1 MLLEGKVAIV
11 TGAARGTGAAIARRF
26 VAEGATV
33 ALADVRVEQGRATG
47 DALGPAASFHELDVT
62 DAAGWVGLVAELV
75 AAHGRIDVLVN
86 NAAIL
91 HLGSIEHTSLDDF
104 RHVFDVNAAGAY
116 AGIAAVVAPM
126 TAQGGGSIVNIASID
141 ALQAMNGLS
150 AYATSK
156 WALRGLTK
164 AAAIELGRAG
174 IRVNAVCPAG
184 GNPGMYAPWGAELA
198 EIGPDIAGYIDK
210 RAIPREATPDEI
222 AAVALFLASD
232 LSAMV
237 TGADLPVDGGHVAG
251 DHVAGFDRIGT
262 LPLE

>member
-1 MLLEGKVAIV
+1 MLLEGSVAIV

-33 ALADVRVEQGRATG
+33 VLADVRVEEGTATAA
-47 DALGPAASFHELDVT
+47 ALGPAASFRELDVT
-62 DAAGWVGLVAELV
+62 DPAGWAALVAEV
-75 AAHGRIDVLVN
+75 IATHGRIDVLVN

-91 HLGSIEHTSLDDF
+91 HLGSIEQTSIDDV
-104 RHVFDVNAAGAY
+104 RRVFDVNAAGAF

-150 AYATSK
+150 AYAASK

-184 GNPGMYAPWGAELA
+184 GNPAMYAPWLGRLT
-198 EIGPDIAGYIDK
+198 EIRPDIAGYIDK
-210 RAIPREATPDEI
+210 PRHP
-222 AAVALFLASD
+222 
-232 LSAMV
+232 
-237 TGADLPVDGGHVAG
+237 P
-251 DHVAGFDRIGT
+251 
-262 LPLE
+262 